1 MNPWFIGL
9 VGLATGVIG
18 TGLGGVVFALTGRPS
33 SRVLGGYLGF
43 AGGIML
49 ALAFVE
55 LMPEAIEEG
64 SMALAIIGFVIGV
77 GLLIVMDRSFPHM
90 HHGGG
95 EEGDTKLKKMGYL
108 VAFGIAIHNFPEGV
122 ALGAGWV
129 ASPTL
134 GLGLA
139 IVLALHNVPEGLAMA
154 APLAAGGMSIKR
166 VVWLTVLAGLPV
178 GVGALIGGL
187 IGDASPVF
195 LSLSLGFAAGAM
207 MYISFDELLPEAHS
221 HSEGSHHGIYGGVLG
236 VLIGYIVI
244 ALV

>member
-1 MNPWFIGL
+1 MNPWYIGL
-9 VGLATGVIG
+9 IGLATGVIG
-18 TGLGGVVFALTGRPS
+18 TGLGGVITAYSGKPS
-33 SRVLGGYLGF
+33 NKVLGAYLGF

-64 SMALAIIGFVIGV
+64 NMFLAIVGFIVGV
-77 GLLIVMDRSFPHM
+77 LLLIVMDRSFPHM

-95 EEGDTKLKKMGYL
+95 EEGDGKLMKMGYL

-129 ASPTL
+129 SSSQL

-139 IVLALHNVPEGLAMA
+139 IILALHNIPEGIAMA
-154 APLAAGGMSIKR
+154 APLAAGGVSMKR
-166 VVWLTVLAGLPV
+166 VVIMTLLAGLPV
-178 GVGALIGGL
+178 GVGALIGAL

-207 MYISFDELLPEAHS
+207 MYISFDELLPEAHE
-221 HSEGSHHGIYGGVLG
+221 HSEGGHHGIYGGVLG
-236 VLIGYIVI
+236 VLIGYVLI
-244 ALV
+244 AII